1 MFVAGERA
9 EQPSDLI
16 RSVSRALRLLEVVG
30 ASPAPLTVKAI
41 ARRSMLNL
49 STTYHLVRTL
59 TYEGY
64 LERLPDGRYFLGHA
78 VAHRFHDLCGS
89 LSHRPGAHSVLT
101 HLAATTGHSAY
112 LGRLVSGQVVIVD
125 LVEGP
130 KSPYLEDLEVGLS
143 AAAHATAVGKALL
156 MSLPR
161 RTRMRYLAEN
171 GMPPYTSRTPTEPD
185 QLEQELASLRRG
197 DPVEEHGQFRDDVAC
212 VAALVPTGGQGEEA
226 PWAVVVSTRGET
238 IPADVSRNAAV
249 AAADLAPRTG
259 T

>member
-1 MFVAGERA
+1 MAGERS

-41 ARRSMLNL
+41 ARRSSLNL
-49 STTYHLVRTL
+49 STAYHLVRTL

-89 LSHRPGAHSVLT
+89 LGHRPGAHSVLI
-101 HLAATTGHSAY
+101 HLSATTGHSAY

-130 KSPYLEDLEVGLS
+130 NSPYLEDLEVGLS

-161 RTRMRYLAEN
+161 RTRLRYLTEN
-171 GMPPYTSRTPTEPD
+171 GMPPFTSRTPTEPD
-185 QLEQELASLRRG
+185 QLERELAGVRAG
-197 DPVEEHGQFRDDVAC
+197 EPVEEHGQFRDDVAC
-212 VAALVPTGGQGEEA
+212 VAALVPTQAHAEDA

-238 IPADVSRNAAV
+238 IPAEVPRQAAL
-249 AAADLAPRTG
+249 AAADLSTG